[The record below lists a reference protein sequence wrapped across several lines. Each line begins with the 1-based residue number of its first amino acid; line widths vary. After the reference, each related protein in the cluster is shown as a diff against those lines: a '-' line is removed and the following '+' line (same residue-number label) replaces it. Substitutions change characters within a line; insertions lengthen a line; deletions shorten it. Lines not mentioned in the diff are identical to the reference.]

1 MMWPCVP
8 DARSCS
14 CSCSCLFLML
24 SGLKFFPVALQ
35 EWRRFGKLAWASCAM
50 KILEAWSAGITI
62 LLAGLLPSPEVAV
75 ASLTV
80 ASDLYTVLSMAF
92 LAGGM
97 AACAR

>member
-1 MMWPCVP
+1 MM
-8 DARSCS
+8 
-14 CSCSCLFLML
+14 
-24 SGLKFFPVALQ
+24 
-35 EWRRFGKLAWASCAM
+35 
-50 KILEAWSAGITI
+50 ILEAWSAGITI

-75 ASLTV
+75 AGLTV